1 MELAA
6 HSLIDCRKKIETSA
20 LLPFRQWKRGCMV
33 QSGYESYKTVAKE
46 RIKDDL
52 VQSGSKATKASV
64 DREAKKRWSKLPDS
78 SREIWAKGGSK

>member
-1 MELAA
+1 MKRAPC
-6 HSLIDCRKKIETSA
+6 CRFGSESVVV
-20 LLPFRQWKRGCMV
+20 MV
-33 QSGYESYKTVAKE
+33 RNGYESYKTVAKE